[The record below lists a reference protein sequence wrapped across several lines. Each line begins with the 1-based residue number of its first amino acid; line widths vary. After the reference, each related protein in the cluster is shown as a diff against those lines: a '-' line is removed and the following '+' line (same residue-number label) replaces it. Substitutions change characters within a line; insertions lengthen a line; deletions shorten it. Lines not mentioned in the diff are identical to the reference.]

1 MNSILAIYWNVDP
14 EIFSIGPFSIRY
26 YGLLFA
32 LGFLFGYYIFK
43 RYFIIEQIPIKEL
56 DRLTIYAFLGVLIG
70 ARLGHVIFYEPKYYL
85 QNPLE
90 IIMIWHGGL
99 ASHGGVLGLFIAL
112 WFYAKHN
119 FNDYLWILDRMSMP
133 AALSGT
139 LIRLGNLMN
148 SEIYGKATEL
158 PWGFIFIRNNE
169 TLPKHPTQIYE
180 ALCYFLIFLFL
191 FFLYNRKKKLVSRGQ
206 MTGWALIL
214 IFVTRFVIEFIKEVQ
229 VPFEQSMLLNM
240 GQILSIPLI
249 AIGFYILYTSN
260 KRPLLEP
267 QCVLQQL
274 KNKNK
279 KN

>member
-43 RYFIIEQIPIKEL
+43 RYFKIEQIPIKEL
-56 DRLTIYAFLGVLIG
+56 DRLTIYTFLGVLIG

-99 ASHGGVLGLFIAL
+99 ASHGGVIGLFIAL
-112 WFYAKHN
+112 WFYAKNN

-133 AALSGT
+133 AVLTGA

-148 SEIYGKATEL
+148 SEIYGKVTEL
-158 PWGFIFIRNNE
+158 PWGFIFLRNNE

-180 ALCYFLIFLFL
+180 AFCYFLIFIFL
-191 FFLYNRKKKLVSRGQ
+191 FFLYNRKKKQVPRGQ

-214 IFVTRFVIEFIKEVQ
+214 TFVSRFFIEFIKEVQ

-240 GQILSIPLI
+240 GQILSIPFI
-249 AIGFYILYTSN
+249 AIGFYILYTSS

-267 QCVLQQL
+267 QCVMREI
-274 KNKNK
+274 KNKAK
-279 KN
+279 